1 MDAAEEAGQDGADDE
16 RRERDDDGDLGRDAD
31 HDDVRA
37 VKARRLRQHARRLVV
52 VAAVAVVLNVFAVQV
67 LRALAIT

>member
-37 VKARRLRQHARRLVV
+37 VKARRLR
-52 VAAVAVVLNVFAVQV
+52 
-67 LRALAIT
+67 